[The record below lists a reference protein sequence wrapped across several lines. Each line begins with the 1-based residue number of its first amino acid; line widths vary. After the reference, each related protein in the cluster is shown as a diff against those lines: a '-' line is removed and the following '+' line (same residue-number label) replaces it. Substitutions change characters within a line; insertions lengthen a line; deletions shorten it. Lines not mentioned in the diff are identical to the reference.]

1 MNVEYAEEKIKALK
15 SDGARVIKN
24 CFEQL
29 NSPMNK
35 DWKDYYT
42 DKSALF
48 IKPEYKVNRLLF
60 FTADPIDLAQNAFH
74 LLPSGEYCLD
84 IITKDPSQLKNELEA
99 FGAVL
104 KARMMRISAADVSDV
119 FSETSPLRVYFDKS
133 VGRLAEPGD
142 APLIYDLL
150 WKIFDTEISHLPSI
164 DAVNASIERK
174 EFTLYKGDN
183 GNISLLQADIKP
195 RSFYINQ
202 VYNGN
207 EKRIIH
213 AMLLNRLSEYCSQGG
228 KYAFAWVDEN
238 NTASLKF
245 HQKYKMKHD
254 GLWDIVYKVII

>member
-133 VGRLAEPGD
+133 VGRFLTRI
-142 APLIYDLL
+142 LVIYQAL
-150 WKIFDTEISHLPSI
+150 
-164 DAVNASIERK
+164 
-174 EFTLYKGDN
+174 TL
-183 GNISLLQADIKP
+183 
-195 RSFYINQ
+195 
-202 VYNGN
+202 
-207 EKRIIH
+207 
-213 AMLLNRLSEYCSQGG
+213 
-228 KYAFAWVDEN
+228 
-238 NTASLKF
+238 
-245 HQKYKMKHD
+245 
-254 GLWDIVYKVII
+254 

>member
-1 MNVEYAEEKIKALK
+1 MTLPKTHFTCFLQANIAWTLSQKTPHSLK
-15 SDGARVIKN
+15 
-24 CFEQL
+24 
-29 NSPMNK
+29 
-35 DWKDYYT
+35 
-42 DKSALF
+42 
-48 IKPEYKVNRLLF
+48 
-60 FTADPIDLAQNAFH
+60 
-74 LLPSGEYCLD
+74 
-84 IITKDPSQLKNELEA
+84 
-99 FGAVL
+99 
-104 KARMMRISAADVSDV
+104 
-119 FSETSPLRVYFDKS
+119 TSRVYFDKS

-150 WKIFDTEISHLPSI
+150 WKIFDTDISHLPSI